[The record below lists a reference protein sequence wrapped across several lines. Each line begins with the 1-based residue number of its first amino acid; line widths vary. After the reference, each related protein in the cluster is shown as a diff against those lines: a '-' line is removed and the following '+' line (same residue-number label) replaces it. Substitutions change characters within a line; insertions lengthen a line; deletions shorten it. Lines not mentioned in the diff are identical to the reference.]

1 MSAAEV
7 LVVDDEED
15 VRVSAAD
22 VLRSEGYDVVEADD
36 GIAALDLLSRRPI
49 SVMVLDVRLP
59 RRDGIEVLDA
69 LEEPPPVVL
78 ISAYCLDPAVRSRL
92 GDKVGAFL
100 KKPFPPLRLLEEV
113 SAAAHRKG
121 HDAGT

>member
-1 MSAAEV
+1 MSPAEV

-22 VLRSEGYDVVEADD
+22 VLRSEGYDVLEADD
-36 GIAALDLLSRRPI
+36 GVAALDLMRRHPF
-49 SVMVLDVRLP
+49 SVVVLDVRMP
-59 RRDGIEVLDA
+59 GRDGIEVLDA

-78 ISAYCLDPAVRSRL
+78 ISAYCLDPDVRSRL

-100 KKPFPPLRLLEEV
+100 KKPFAPLRLLEEV
-113 SAAAHRKG
+113 SAAAQREG
-121 HDAGT
+121 